1 LVLSLTGS
9 PAKAGVVGFA
19 ASLPFL
25 LFMLPAGGLVDRL
38 DRKRMM
44 IACDVG
50 RALALAS
57 IPVVLWIGHL
67 STWQITAVAFID
79 GALFIGFSLAEES
92 ALPRVVAPE
101 QLPAAIAQ
109 NEAKTRAAQLIGEP
123 IGGLLFPAARSRPLI
138 AE

>member
-1 LVLSLTGS
+1 SLYRNRDFMLLWSGQVVSSIGSRVSMIAFPLLVLSLTGS

-44 IACDVG
+44 IACDMG

-57 IPVVLWIGHL
+57 IAVVLWIGHL

-79 GALFIGFSLAEES
+79 GALFIGFSLAE
-92 ALPRVVAPE
+92 
-101 QLPAAIAQ
+101 
-109 NEAKTRAAQLIGEP
+109 
-123 IGGLLFPAARSRPLI
+123 
-138 AE
+138 